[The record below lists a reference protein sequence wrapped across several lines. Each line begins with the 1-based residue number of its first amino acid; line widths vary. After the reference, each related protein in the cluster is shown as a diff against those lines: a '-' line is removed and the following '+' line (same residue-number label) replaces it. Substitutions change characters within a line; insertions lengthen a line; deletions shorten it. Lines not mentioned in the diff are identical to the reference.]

1 MNSIIK
7 HFVHQ
12 LLIVYA
18 ADLVQNSII
27 IQDALGVQ
35 MITEPKL
42 SLIVG
47 THTVRISAGPLSKTV
62 RMTVRD
68 TLPLFAHPLV
78 HLAKISV

>member
-18 ADLVQNSII
+18 ADLVQNSIVI
-27 IQDALGVQ
+27 RDTLGVQ

-47 THTVRISAGPLSKTV
+47 PHTVGISAGPLSKTV
-62 RMTVRD
+62 LMVVRD
-68 TLPLFAHPLV
+68 APPLLAHPLV
-78 HLAKISV
+78 HLTNICV

>member
-27 IQDALGVQ
+27 IRDTLGVQ

-42 SLIVG
+42 SLTVG
-47 THTVRISAGPLSKTV
+47 PHTVRISAGPLPKTV
-62 RMTVRD
+62 RMAVRD
-68 TLPLFAHPLV
+68 TPPLFAHPLV
-78 HLAKISV
+78 HLANICV